1 MSWQATAWAVR
12 QKTGSSSR
20 KVLLLVLANY
30 ADEHGICW
38 PSQETLKAETEMSE
52 DTIQRHSKVL
62 KSLGLVKIVRRRR
75 KDGTWP
81 ALLYQLNMEDTA
93 SIPQN
98 AAWSETTKADAND
111 TLATTPTIPHAAV
124 TIPHPAADHA
134 ALTTATIPQSLRH
147 KPSLEPSLRNPS
159 LEPSPPK
166 RRQPF
171 EVRLAAFQS
180 KQDGNEVIQH
190 RIAKRLG
197 PDGWEIL
204 QGITDK
210 DLNRLT
216 ALERRGALDES
227 TLGILQARWRAPRMA
242 NTIAT

>member
-1 MSWQATAWAVR
+1 MSWQATAWAVK
-12 QKTGSSSR
+12 QKTGSASR

-30 ADEHGICW
+30 ADEFGICW
-38 PSQETLKAETEMSE
+38 PSQEALKAETEMSE
-52 DTIQRHSKVL
+52 DTIQRQSKVL
-62 KSLGLVKIVRRRR
+62 KLLGLVKIVRRRR

-81 ALLYQLNMEDTA
+81 ALLYQLNMENTA

-98 AAWSETTKADAND
+98 AAWSEATKADAND
-111 TLATTPTIPHAAV
+111 TMATTSTIPHGAA

-147 KPSLEPSLRNPS
+147 KPSIEPPLRNPS
-159 LEPSPPK
+159 TQPSPPK

-171 EVRLAAFQS
+171 EVRLEAFQR
-180 KQDGNEVIQH
+180 KQVGNEVTQH
-190 RIAKRLG
+190 RIASRLG

-210 DLNRLT
+210 DLNHLT

-227 TLGILQARWRAPRMA
+227 MLGMLHARWRGAA
-242 NTIAT
+242 HG

>member
-30 ADEHGICW
+30 ADEFGICW
-38 PSQETLKAETEMSE
+38 PSQEALKAETEMSE
-52 DTIQRHSKVL
+52 DTIQRQSKVL
-62 KSLGLVKIVRRRR
+62 KELGLVKIVRRRR

-81 ALLYQLNMEDTA
+81 ALLYQLNMGNTA
-93 SIPQN
+93 ATPQN
-98 AAWSETTKADAND
+98 AAWSEATKADVSD
-111 TLATTPTIPHAAV
+111 RLATTSTIPHAAA
-124 TIPHPAADHA
+124 TTPHPAADHA
-134 ALTTATIPQSLRH
+134 ALTAATIPQSLRH
-147 KPSLEPSLRNPS
+147 KPSSKPSLRNPS
-159 LEPSPPK
+159 LQPSPPK

-171 EVRLAAFQS
+171 EVRLEAFQR
-180 KQDGNEVIQH
+180 KQVGNEVIQH
-190 RIAKRLG
+190 RIASRLG

-210 DLNRLT
+210 DLNHLT

-227 TLGILQARWRAPRMA
+227 MLSMVRARWRGAA
-242 NTIAT
+242 HG

>member
-30 ADEHGICW
+30 ADEYGICW
-38 PSQETLKAETEMSE
+38 PSQEVLKAETEMSE
-52 DTIQRHSKVL
+52 DTIQRQSKVL
-62 KSLGLVKIVRRRR
+62 KELGIVKIVRRRR

-81 ALLYQLNMEDTA
+81 ALLYQLNMENTA

-98 AAWSETTKADAND
+98 AAWSEATKADTAD
-111 TLATTPTIPHAAV
+111 TSTMPHGAA
-124 TIPHPAADHA
+124 TIPHPAANHA

-147 KPSLEPSLRNPS
+147 KPSIEPSLRNPS
-159 LEPSPPK
+159 LQPSPPK

-180 KQDGNEVIQH
+180 EQVGNEVIQH
-190 RIAKRLG
+190 RIASRLG